1 MSMIHITEEMSFEE
15 IAAAF
20 QNGPAK
26 LQAAALLLEAA
37 EVDGEHHK
45 QWYIDQAL
53 RRFLGAA
60 YDRVVTAY
68 ERPQAD
74 GFAAAWDCGEE
85 PPDCVDIHHYFPS
98 GATTCICGKVQTE

>member
-37 EVDGEHHK
+37 EVGGDHHK

-53 RRFLGAA
+53 RAFLGAA

-68 ERPQAD
+68 ERPQES
-74 GFAAAWDCGEE
+74 GFAATWDHGEE
-85 PPDCVDIHHYFPS
+85 PPYCGTIHHYFVD
-98 GATTCICGKVQTE
+98 GAVTCACGKV

>member
-53 RRFLGAA
+53 RAFLGAA

-68 ERPQAD
+68 ERPQED

-85 PPDCVDIHHYFPS
+85 PPYCTDSRHHFAP
-98 GATTCICGKVQTE
+98 GHNTCSCGKEQAA